1 MQNVYKNI
9 EEYNISKKRKIVFDD
24 TIADTTNKK
33 LNSVVTKLF
42 IRGRKL
48 NISIVFITKSYFKV
62 SKKKFYPL
70 FIMKIQIKE
79 KFSKLH

>member
-62 SKKKFYPL
+62 SKFYPL